1 MSPNENE
8 ESSSDNT
15 ESEGE
20 SSSSNYTP
28 EPESI
33 KTTGKGRKI
42 HALLKYSNYTILIF
56 GFLTSQCAN
65 NSNFQV
71 DIYKQISF
79 FKAQLGHIQKINK
92 LSNGTYNELSPMS
105 LQANLSLNDVLY
117 YG

>member
-33 KTTGKGRKI
+33 KATRTGCKI
-42 HALLKYSNYTILIF
+42 YALSKYFNI
-56 GFLTSQCAN
+56 
-65 NSNFQV
+65 
-71 DIYKQISF
+71 
-79 FKAQLGHIQKINK
+79 
-92 LSNGTYNELSPMS
+92 
-105 LQANLSLNDVLY
+105 LY
-117 YG
+117 YFSVF